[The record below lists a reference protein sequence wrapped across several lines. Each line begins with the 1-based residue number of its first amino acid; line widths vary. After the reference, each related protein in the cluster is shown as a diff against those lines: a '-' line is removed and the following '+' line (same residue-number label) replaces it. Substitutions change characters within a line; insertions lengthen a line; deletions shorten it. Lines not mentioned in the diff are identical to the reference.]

1 MKASALTEVTA
12 PGAEVTAPGAHF
24 LGGPVEKYRPSKVS
38 ARLCRPGELHRTAA
52 ELSEPLHT
60 LTSGCKPLLTF
71 VGQSALQHIAADLSE
86 LCQTFASNYK
96 PQRASA
102 NHSRP

>member
-38 ARLCRPGELHRTAA
+38 ARLCRPGELQQTAA

-60 LTSGCKPLLTF
+60 LASGCASLLAF
-71 VGQSALQHIAADLSE
+71 VGPSALQQTAADLSE
-86 LCQTFASNYK
+86 L
-96 PQRASA
+96 
-102 NHSRP
+102 